1 MFSEIKEEHRLS
13 IIDLLDEIL
22 EIYEDDNW
30 ITIKKYIL
38 RYSHPDIRKYFT
50 TRHPK
55 SKKHSL
61 NDFETSLIRYCADNY
76 KINLRLYEEDTHYE
90 EE

>member
-1 MFSEIKEEHRLS
+1 LFSEIKEEHRLS

-61 NDFETSLIRYCADNY
+61 NDFEISLIRYCFDNY